1 MAQVEIGAKVTVE
14 AGNASARVLELQQS
28 VKKLNE
34 EFKNSKQGTEEQ
46 KQSFLKLQQAQN
58 DLKKA
63 NKELGSSLNETSGE
77 AKSSGGHFSK
87 LKESMAAVSPAA
99 GGAAEGAG
107 KFNSALNVLKANPI
121 IAILAI
127 LTAIIIALIN
137 KFKDMDAASD
147 KMSDAWGELSGIFES
162 FMNAILTPLIDG
174 FVALI
179 DLFVKAAEWLG
190 DKLGV
195 SSKEAS
201 QNLGRLAK
209 ANRELD
215 ESQKAQAESLAAS
228 NRKLQEAREIAGDAN
243 VPIKERIQ
251 ALKDAAKEEKK
262 QLDDVAEWNRQKLA
276 VQLEQFAQEMGA
288 RDQVIGKIKEGTIES
303 LKAAKAE
310 LLSMKNVNEDKVQ
323 ELSKYIIEAENAAAQ
338 SAKIG
343 KKTASQISSLEK
355 EEADKLE
362 RDRKEA
368 SDKAAAKKKERDDKI
383 RQKNENDRQ
392 YELRM
397 EKLKNDEILRGITDQ
412 YEKERKI
419 AEFKLKD
426 DIRQAEEEL
435 KNGKITN
442 AQKLALV
449 EQYKK
454 DEAAKIKE
462 INDKEAADKK
472 KKQVE
477 QDAADKAA
485 AEKKKK
491 EEEAAAL
498 KKKKEEEA
506 DAKKKIDD
514 LKAKAEDE
522 NLNFNQKRA
531 ILDQE
536 RALNKEY
543 YDKGII
549 DQETYLKNSQD
560 IDKAD
565 TEIKKSENEAK
576 KQLLDSYLGAL
587 DGVANV
593 IGKQTTAGK
602 AISVASALISTYEG
616 IAKGVKLGY
625 PAAIPAVISAAT
637 TGFAAVKN
645 ILAVKVPNGGGGGGS
660 APAGV
665 TPNLGSAPLM
675 PREQTTTT
683 SLTGQTLASMNATA
697 SRAYVVESDITS
709 GQQRMER
716 INRAARLA

>member
-1 MAQVEIGAKVTVE
+1 MSQVEIGAKVTVD
-14 AGNASARVLELQQS
+14 AGNAASRVLELQQS

-34 EFKNSKQGTEEQ
+34 EFKNTKEGTDEQ
-46 KQSFLKLQQAQN
+46 KQAFLNLQQAQN

-77 AKSSGGHFSK
+77 AKESGGSFK
-87 LKESMAAVSPAA
+87 NLKEQIGAISPAA
-99 GGAAEGAG
+99 GGAAEGAN
-107 KFNSALNVLKANPI
+107 KFNGALNILKANPI
-121 IAILAI
+121 IGILAL
-127 LTAIIIALIN
+127 LTALIVALVN

-147 KMSDAWGELSGIFES
+147 KMSDAWGELSGIFNS
-162 FMNAILTPLIDG
+162 FMSAILTPLIDG

-179 DLFVKAAEWLG
+179 DVVVKAAEWIG

-215 ESQKAQAESLAAS
+215 EAQAAQAESLAAS
-228 NRKLQEAREIAGDAN
+228 NRRLQEAREIAGDAN
-243 VPIKERIQ
+243 VPIKQRIQ
-251 ALKDAAKEEKK
+251 ALKDAAKEEKI
-262 QLDDVAEWNRQKLA
+262 QLDQVAEWNRQKLA

-288 RDQVIGKIKEGTIES
+288 RDKVIGKIKEGTIES

-323 ELSKYIIEAENAAAQ
+323 ELSKYIIAAEDAAAQ
-338 SAKIG
+338 SSKIG
-343 KKTASQISSLEK
+343 KKTNSAIASLEK
-355 EEADKLE
+355 QAAADLE
-362 RDRKEA
+362 QQRK
-368 SDKAAAKKKERDDKI
+368 DAAAKAAEAQKARDEKI
-383 RQKNENDRQ
+383 RQKHENDRA

-397 EKLKNDEILRGITDQ
+397 EKLKQAEILAGITDQ
-412 YEKERKI
+412 YEKERKM

-426 DIRQAEEEL
+426 EIRQAEDDL
-435 KNGKITN
+435 KNKKLTN

-449 EQYKK
+449 EQYRK
-454 DEAAKIKE
+454 DEAAKLKE
-462 INDKEAADKK
+462 IDDKEAADKK
-472 KKQVE
+472 KKQE
-477 QDAADKAA
+477 EEDAKEKAA

-506 DAKKKIDD
+506 EAKKKIDL
-514 LKAKAEDE
+514 LKTQAEDE
-522 NLNFNQKRA
+522 NLKADQKRA
-531 ILDQE
+531 ILEKE
-536 RALNKEY
+536 RQLNQEY
-543 YDKGII
+543 YDKGLI

-565 TEIKKSENEAK
+565 TDIKKSENEAK

-587 DGVANV
+587 NGVADV

-660 APAGV
+660 APV

-683 SLTGQTLASMNATA
+683 SLTGRTLASMNATA

>member
-1 MAQVEIGAKVTVE
+1 MAQVEIGAKVTVD
-14 AGNASARVLELQQS
+14 AGNASARVLELQQT

-34 EFKNSKQGTEEQ
+34 EFKNTKEGTDEQ
-46 KQSFLKLQQAQN
+46 KQAFLNLQQAQN

-63 NKELGSSLNETSGE
+63 NKELGNSLNETSSS
-77 AKSSGGHFSK
+77 AKEGSGSFK
-87 LKESMAAVSPAA
+87 NLKEQIGAISPAA
-99 GGAAEGAG
+99 GSAAEGAG
-107 KFNSALNVLKANPI
+107 KFNAALNILKANPI
-121 IAILAI
+121 IAILAL
-127 LTAIIIALIN
+127 LTALIVALVS

-147 KMSDAWGELSGIFES
+147 KMSDTWGELSSIFES

-174 FVALI
+174 FVSLI
-179 DLFVKAAEWLG
+179 GYITKAAEFLG
-190 DKLGV
+190 DKLGI

-201 QNLGRLAK
+201 QNLGRLTK

-243 VPIKERIQ
+243 RPIKERIA
-251 ALKDAAKEEKK
+251 ALKEAAKEEKL
-262 QLDDVAEWNRQKLA
+262 QLDQVTEWNRQKLA
-276 VQLEQFAQEMGA
+276 IQLEQFAQEMGA
-288 RDQVIGKIKEGTIES
+288 RDKVIGKIKEGTIES

-323 ELSKYIIEAENAAAQ
+323 ELSKYIIAAEDAAAQ

-343 KKTASQISSLEK
+343 KKTASQIASLDK
-355 EEADKLE
+355 EEAN
-362 RDRKEA
+362 
-368 SDKAAAKKKERDDKI
+368 KAAAKKKERDDKI
-383 RQKNENDRQ
+383 KQKNENDAA
-392 YELRM
+392 YAIRM
-397 EKLKNDEILRGITDQ
+397 EKLKQAEILAGITDQ

-426 DIRQAEEEL
+426 DIRIAEEDL
-435 KNGKITN
+435 KNKKITN
-442 AQKLALV
+442 KQKIALV
-449 EQYKK
+449 EQYHK

-462 INDKEAADKK
+462 INDKEAA
-472 KKQVE
+472 
-477 QDAADKAA
+477 A
-485 AEKKKK
+485 KKK
-491 EEEAAAL
+491 EEEE
-498 KKKKEEEA
+498 KKKQEAIDAKKKLDDEKA
-506 DAKKKIDD
+506 DAKKKLDEAKAAAAD
-514 LKAKAEDE
+514 QSLKASER
-522 NLNFNQKRA
+522 RA
-531 ILDQE
+531 LLDAE
-536 RALNKEY
+536 RALNQEY
-543 YDKGII
+543 YDKGLI
-549 DQETYLKNSQD
+549 DKATYLKNGQD

-565 TEIKKSENEAK
+565 TEIKKQENEAK
-576 KQLLDSYLGAL
+576 QQLLDSYLGAL

-593 IGKQTTAGK
+593 IGKQTAAGK

-625 PAAIPAVISAAT
+625 PMAIPAVISAAT

-645 ILAVKVPNGGGGGGS
+645 ILAVKVPNSGGAGGGS
-660 APAGV
+660 TPV
-665 TPNLGSAPLM
+665 TPNLGSAPLI

>member
-1 MAQVEIGAKVTVE
+1 MAQVEIGAKVTVDS
-14 AGNASARVLELQQS
+14 GNAASKVLELQQS

-34 EFKNSKQGTEEQ
+34 EFKSTKDGTEEQ
-46 KQSFLKLQQAQN
+46 KQAFLNLQQAQN
-58 DLKKA
+58 ELKKA
-63 NKELGSSLNETSGE
+63 NKELGTSLNETSDG
-77 AKSSGGHFSK
+77 AKQSSGSFSN
-87 LKESMAAVSPAA
+87 LKDQIGTISPAA

-107 KFNSALNVLKANPI
+107 KFNAALNILRANPI
-121 IAILAI
+121 IAVIAV
-127 LTAIIIALIN
+127 LTALIVALVN

-147 KMSDAWGELSGIFES
+147 KMSDAMGELSSIFDM

-179 DLFVKAAEWLG
+179 GFIVQAAEFMA

-195 SSKEAS
+195 SSKATS
-201 QNLGRLAK
+201 QRLGELTK

-243 VPIKERIQ
+243 VPIKERIK
-251 ALKDAAKEEKK
+251 ALKEAAKIEKEE
-262 QLDDVAEWNRQKLA
+262 LDKVVEFNRQKLA
-276 VQLEQFAQEMGA
+276 VQLEQFATEMGA
-288 RDQVIGKIKEGTIES
+288 RDKVIGKIKEGTIES

-310 LLSMKNVNEDKVQ
+310 LLSQKNVNEDKVQ
-323 ELSKYIIEAENAAAQ
+323 ELSKYIIAAEDAAAQ

-343 KKTASQISSLEK
+343 KKTSSQIASLER
-355 EEADKLE
+355 ED
-362 RDRKEA
+362 A
-368 SDKAAAKKKERDDKI
+368 SKRAEIAKAAEDKR
-383 RQKNENDRQ
+383 RQKNENDAA
-392 YELRM
+392 YTLRI
-397 EKLKNDEILRGITDQ
+397 EKLKQAEILAGITNQ

-426 DIRQAEEEL
+426 DIRIAEEDL
-435 KNGKITN
+435 KNKKITN
-442 AQKLALV
+442 KQKIALV
-449 EQYKK
+449 EQLKK
-454 DEAAKIKE
+454 DEVAKINE
-462 INDKEAADKK
+462 INAKQEADNKKKEDEAKKKAEEDKK
-472 KKQVE
+472 IE
-477 QDAADKAA
+477 EA
-485 AEKKKK
+485 KKKK
-491 EEEAAAL
+491 EEEDKI
-498 KKKKEEEA
+498 KKDKD
-506 DAKKKIDD
+506 DAKTKLDLLKTQADD
-514 LKAKAEDE
+514 EKLKANE
-522 NLNFNQKRA
+522 KRA
-531 ILDQE
+531 LLEQQ

-543 YDKGII
+543 YDKGLI
-549 DQETYLKNSQD
+549 DQATFLKNSQD

-602 AISVASALISTYEG
+602 AISVATALISTYEG

-645 ILAVKVPNGGGGGGS
+645 ILAVKVPNGGGGGGT

-665 TPNLGSAPLM
+665 TPNLGSAPLV

-697 SRAYVVESDITS
+697 ARAYVVESDITN
-709 GQQRMER
+709 GQQRMQR

>member
-1 MAQVEIGAKVTVE
+1 MAQVEIGAKVTVD

-34 EFKNSKQGTEEQ
+34 EFKNTKEGTEEQ
-46 KQSFLKLQQAQN
+46 KQAFLKLQQAQN

-63 NKELGSSLNETSGE
+63 NKELGTSLNETSDG
-77 AKSSGGHFSK
+77 AKESSGSFK
-87 LKESMAAVSPAA
+87 NLKDQIGTISPAA
-99 GGAAEGAG
+99 GGAADGAG
-107 KFNSALNVLKANPI
+107 KFNAALNVLKANPI
-121 IAILAI
+121 IAILAV
-127 LTAIIIALIN
+127 LTAIIVALVN

-147 KMSDAWGELSGIFES
+147 KMSDAMGELSSIFDM

-179 DLFVKAAEWLG
+179 GFIVQAAEFMA

-195 SSKEAS
+195 SSKETS
-201 QNLGRLAK
+201 QRLGELTK

-215 ESQKAQAESLAAS
+215 EAQAAQAESLATS

-243 VPIKERIQ
+243 VPIKQRIA
-251 ALKDAAKEEKK
+251 ALKEAAKIEKEE
-262 QLDDVAEWNRQKLA
+262 LDKVTEWNRQKLQ
-276 VQLEQFAQEMGA
+276 VQLEQFATEMGA
-288 RDQVIGKIKEGTIES
+288 RDQVIGKIKEGTLES

-323 ELSKYIIEAENAAAQ
+323 ELSKFIIAAEDAAAQ

-343 KKTASQISSLEK
+343 KKTSTQIAGLEK
-355 EEADKLE
+355 ED
-362 RDRKEA
+362 A
-368 SDKAAAKKKERDDKI
+368 SRRAEIAKAAEDKR
-383 RQKNENDRQ
+383 RQKNENNAA
-392 YELRM
+392 YEIRM
-397 EKLKNDEILRGITDQ
+397 EKLKQAEILSTITNQ
-412 YEKERKI
+412 FQKERMM

-426 DIRQAEEEL
+426 DIRIAEEDL
-435 KNGKITN
+435 KNGKITKT
-442 AQKLALV
+442 QKIALV
-449 EQYKK
+449 AQLKK
-454 DEAAKIKE
+454 DEFAKINE
-462 INDKEAADKK
+462 INAKQEADNLKKEEDAKKIEEEKKKVEEAKK
-472 KKQVE
+472 KKDE
-477 QDAADKAA
+477 EDK
-485 AEKKKK
+485 
-491 EEEAAAL
+491 L
-498 KKKKEEEA
+498 KKDKD
-506 DAKKKIDD
+506 DAKTKLDLLKTQADD
-514 LKAKAEDE
+514 EKLKANE
-522 NLNFNQKRA
+522 KRA
-531 ILDQE
+531 LLDQQ

-543 YDKGII
+543 YDKGLI
-549 DQETYLKNSQD
+549 DQATYLKNSQD

-587 DGVANV
+587 NGVADI

-602 AISVASALISTYEG
+602 AISVATALISTYEG

-625 PAAIPAVISAAT
+625 PMAIPAVISAAT

-645 ILAVKVPNGGGGGGS
+645 ILAVKVPNGGGGGGT

-665 TPNLGSAPLM
+665 TPNLGSAPLV

-697 SRAYVVESDITS
+697 ARAYVVEADITN
-709 GQQRMER
+709 GQQRMQR

>member
-1 MAQVEIGAKVTVE
+1 MAQVEIGAKVTVD
-14 AGNASARVLELQQS
+14 AGNAASRVLELQQS
-28 VKKLNE
+28 IKKLNE
-34 EFKNSKQGTEEQ
+34 EFKNTKEGTDEQ
-46 KQSFLKLQQAQN
+46 KQAFLKLQQAQN

-63 NKELGSSLNETSGE
+63 NKELGTSLNETSGE
-77 AKSSGGHFSK
+77 AKQSGGHFK
-87 LKESMAAVSPAA
+87 NLKEQIGAISPAA
-99 GGAAEGAG
+99 GSAAEGAG
-107 KFNSALNVLKANPI
+107 KFNAALNILKANPI
-121 IAILAI
+121 IAVLAV
-127 LTAIIIALIN
+127 LTALIVALVN

-147 KMSDAWGELSGIFES
+147 KMSDAMGELSSIFEG

-179 DLFVKAAEWLG
+179 GFIVKAAEFMA

-195 SSKEAS
+195 SSKATS
-201 QNLGRLAK
+201 QRLGELTK

-243 VPIKERIQ
+243 VPIKERIK
-251 ALKDAAKEEKK
+251 ALKEAAIEEKK
-262 QLDDVAEWNRQKLA
+262 QLDQVTEFNRQKLA
-276 VQLEQFAQEMGA
+276 VQLEQFATEMGA
-288 RDQVIGKIKEGTIES
+288 RDKVISKIKEGTIES

-310 LLSMKNVNEDKVQ
+310 LLSQKNVNEDKVQ
-323 ELSKYIIEAENAAAQ
+323 ELSKYIIAAEEAAAQ

-343 KKTASQISSLEK
+343 KKTASSISALEK
-355 EEADKLE
+355 QAANDLE
-362 RDRKEA
+362 QQRKEA
-368 SDKAAAKKKERDDKI
+368 ASKAAEAQKARDEKVRQKHENDKA
-383 RQKNENDRQ
+383 

-397 EKLKNDEILRGITDQ
+397 EKLKQAEILAGIESQ
-412 YEKERKI
+412 YAKERKI

-426 DIRQAEEEL
+426 EIRQAEDDL
-435 KNGKITN
+435 KNKKLTN

-462 INDKEAADKK
+462 IDDKQAADKK
-472 KKQVE
+472 KKQDE
-477 QDAADKAA
+477 QDLADKAA

-491 EEEAAAL
+491 EEEASAL

-506 DAKKKIDD
+506 DAKKKIDE
-514 LKAKAEDE
+514 LKTAADDA

-536 RALNKEY
+536 RALNQEY
-543 YDKGII
+543 YDKGLI
-549 DQETYLKNSQD
+549 DKETYLKNGQD

-565 TEIKKSENEAK
+565 TEIKKQENEAK

-593 IGKQTTAGK
+593 IGKQTAAGK

-625 PAAIPAVISAAT
+625 PMAIPAVISAAT

-645 ILAVKVPNGGGGGGS
+645 ILAVKVPNSGGGGGGS
-660 APAGV
+660 TPV

>member
-14 AGNASARVLELQQS
+14 SGNAAAKVLELQTS

-34 EFKNSKQGTEEQ
+34 EFKATKEGTDEQ
-46 KQSFLKLQQAQN
+46 KEAFIKLQQAQN
-58 DLKKA
+58 ELKQA
-63 NKELGSSLNETSGE
+63 NKELGNSLNETSGS
-77 AKSSGGHFSK
+77 AKEGSGSFK
-87 LKESMAAVSPAA
+87 NLKDQISTISPAA

-107 KFNSALNVLKANPI
+107 KFNAALNILKANPI
-121 IAILAI
+121 IAVLAV

-147 KMSDAWGELSGIFES
+147 KMSDAMGTLSGIFEG

-174 FVALI
+174 FVMLI
-179 DLFVKAAEWLG
+179 DLFVKAAEFMA

-201 QNLGRLAK
+201 QNMGRLVT

-215 ESQKAQAESLAAS
+215 EAQKAQSESLATS

-243 VPIKERIQ
+243 VPIKQRIA
-251 ALKDAAKEEKK
+251 ALKEAARIEKEE
-262 QLDDVAEWNRQKLA
+262 LDKVVEWNRQKLQ

-288 RDQVIGKIKEGTIES
+288 RDIVIGKIKEGTIES

-310 LLSMKNVNEDKVQ
+310 LLSQKNVNEDKVQ
-323 ELSKYIIEAENAAAQ
+323 ELSKYIIAAEEAAAQ

-343 KKTASQISSLEK
+343 KKTASQILSLER
-355 EEADKLE
+355 EDASRLE
-362 RDRKEA
+362 GIRKEA
-368 SDKAAAKKKERDDKI
+368 ADRR
-383 RQKNENDRQ
+383 RQKNENNAA

-397 EKLKNDEILRGITDQ
+397 EKLKQAEILLGITDQ
-412 YEKERKI
+412 YAKERKM

-426 DIRQAEEEL
+426 DIRIAEEDL
-435 KNGKITN
+435 KNGKIT
-442 AQKLALV
+442 AKQKIALV
-449 EQYKK
+449 AQLEK
-454 DEAAKIKE
+454 DKFAKINE
-462 INDKEAADKK
+462 INAKQEADNLKKEEEAKKIAD
-472 KKQVE
+472 
-477 QDAADKAA
+477 D
-485 AEKKKK
+485 KKKK
-491 EEEAAAL
+491 EEEDKKKEEAA
-498 KKKKEEEA
+498 KKKKEQD
-506 DAKKKIDD
+506 DAKNKLD
-514 LKAKAEDE
+514 LLKTQANDE
-522 NLNFNQKRA
+522 NLKANEKRA
-531 ILDQE
+531 LLEQE

-543 YDKGII
+543 YDKGLI

-625 PAAIPAVISAAT
+625 PMAIPAVISAAT

-645 ILAVKVPNGGGGGGS
+645 ILAVKVPNGGSGGGGS
-660 APAGV
+660 API
-665 TPNLGSAPLM
+665 TPNLGSAPLV

-697 SRAYVVESDITS
+697 SRAYVVESDITT

>member
-1 MAQVEIGAKVTVE
+1 MAQVEIGAKVTVD

-28 VKKLNE
+28 IKKLND
-34 EFKNSKQGTEEQ
+34 EFKNTKEGTDEQ
-46 KQSFLKLQQAQN
+46 KQAFLNLQQAQN
-58 DLKKA
+58 ELKKA
-63 NKELGSSLNETSGE
+63 NKELGNSLNETSNG
-77 AKSSGGHFSK
+77 AKEGSGSFK
-87 LKESMAAVSPAA
+87 NLKDQIGTISPAA

-179 DLFVKAAEWLG
+179 DLFVQAAEWLG

-243 VPIKERIQ
+243 VPIKQRIA
-251 ALKDAAKEEKK
+251 ALKEAAKIEKEE
-262 QLDDVAEWNRQKLA
+262 LDKVTEWNRQKLA

-288 RDQVIGKIKEGTIES
+288 RDKVIGKIKEGTIES

-323 ELSKYIIEAENAAAQ
+323 ELSKYIIAAEDAAAQ

-343 KKTASQISSLEK
+343 KKTSSQVASLEREDASKRAEIAK
-355 EEADKLE
+355 EAADK
-362 RDRKEA
+362 R
-368 SDKAAAKKKERDDKI
+368 
-383 RQKNENDRQ
+383 RQKNENNAA

-397 EKLKNDEILRGITDQ
+397 EKLKQAEILAGITNQ
-412 YEKERKI
+412 YEKERKM

-426 DIRQAEEEL
+426 DIRIAEEDL
-435 KNGKITN
+435 KNGKIT
-442 AQKLALV
+442 AKQKIALV
-449 EQYKK
+449 AQLEKDKFAKINEINAKQEADNIKK
-454 DEAAKIKE
+454 QADIDAAEAAIR
-462 INDKEAADKK
+462 
-472 KKQVE
+472 
-477 QDAADKAA
+477 
-485 AEKKKK
+485 KKK
-491 EEEAAAL
+491 EED
-498 KKKKEEEA
+498 KKKEEA
-506 DAKKKIDD
+506 DKIKKDKDDAKNKLD
-514 LKAKAEDE
+514 LLKTQAEDE
-522 NLNFNQKRA
+522 NLKADQKRA

-536 RALNKEY
+536 RKLNQEY
-543 YDKGII
+543 YDKGLI

-625 PAAIPAVISAAT
+625 PMAIPAVISAAT

-645 ILAVKVPNGGGGGGS
+645 ILAVKVPNGGGGGT

-665 TPNLGSAPLM
+665 TPNLGSAPLV

-697 SRAYVVESDITS
+697 ARAYVVESDITS

>member
-46 KQSFLKLQQAQN
+46 KQAFLNLQKAQN

-87 LKESMAAVSPAA
+87 LKDSMSAVSPAA

-107 KFNSALNVLKANPI
+107 KFNAALNVLKANPI

-343 KKTASQISSLEK
+343 KKTSSQIASLEK

-362 RDRKEA
+362 QQRKEA
-368 SDKAAAKKKERDDKI
+368 SDRAAAKKKERDDKI

-397 EKLKNDEILRGITDQ
+397 EKLKQAEILDAIDNQ
-412 YEKERKI
+412 YAKERKM
-419 AEFKLKD
+419 AEFKMKD
-426 DIRQAEEEL
+426 DIRQAEEDL
-435 KNGKITN
+435 KNGKLTN
-442 AQKLALV
+442 AQKIALV
-449 EQYKK
+449 EQYEK
-454 DEAAKIKE
+454 DKFRKINE
-462 INDKEAADKK
+462 INAKQEADNI
-472 KKQVE
+472 KKQADI
-477 QDAADKAA
+477 DAAEKAA

-506 DAKKKIDD
+506 AAKKKIDD
-514 LKAKAEDE
+514 LRAKADDE

-536 RALNKEY
+536 RALNQEY
-543 YDKGII
+543 YNKGLI
-549 DQETYLKNSQD
+549 DQETFLKNSQD

-625 PAAIPAVISAAT
+625 PMAIPAVISAAT

-660 APAGV
+660 TPV
-665 TPNLGSAPLM
+665 TPNLGSSPLV

-683 SLTGQTLASMNATA
+683 SLTGRTLASMNATA

>member
-1 MAQVEIGAKVTVE
+1 MAQVEIGAKVTVDS
-14 AGNASARVLELQQS
+14 GNAASKVLELQQS
-28 VKKLNE
+28 IKKLNE
-34 EFKNSKQGTEEQ
+34 EFKNTKEGTEEQ
-46 KQSFLKLQQAQN
+46 KQAFLKLQQAQN
-58 DLKKA
+58 ELKKA
-63 NKELGSSLNETSGE
+63 NKELGTSLNETSGD
-77 AKSSGGHFSK
+77 AKASGGHFSN
-87 LKESMAAVSPAA
+87 LKESMSAVSPAA
-99 GGAAEGAG
+99 GAAADGAG
-107 KFNSALNVLKANPI
+107 KFNGALNVLRANPI
-121 IAILAI
+121 IAILAV
-127 LTAIIIALIN
+127 LTAIIVALVN

-147 KMSDAWGELSGIFES
+147 KMSDAMGELSSIFDM

-179 DLFVKAAEWLG
+179 GFIVQAAEFMA

-195 SSKEAS
+195 SSKATS
-201 QNLGRLAK
+201 QRLGELTK

-243 VPIKERIQ
+243 VPIKDRIK
-251 ALKDAAKEEKK
+251 ALKEAAKIEKEE
-262 QLDDVAEWNRQKLA
+262 LDKVVEFNKQKLA
-276 VQLEQFAQEMGA
+276 IQLEQFATEMGA
-288 RDQVIGKIKEGTIES
+288 RDKVIGKIKEGTIES

-310 LLSMKNVNEDKVQ
+310 LLSQKNVNEDKVQ
-323 ELSKYIIEAENAAAQ
+323 ELSKYIIAAEEAAAQ

-343 KKTASQISSLEK
+343 KKTSSQIASLEK
-355 EEADKLE
+355 ED
-362 RDRKEA
+362 A
-368 SDKAAAKKKERDDKI
+368 SKRAEIAKAAEDKR
-383 RQKNENDRQ
+383 RQKNENNAA

-397 EKLKNDEILRGITDQ
+397 EKLKQAEILAGITNQ
-412 YEKERKI
+412 FEKERKI

-426 DIRQAEEEL
+426 DIRIAEEDL
-435 KNGKITN
+435 KNGKITGK
-442 AQKLALV
+442 QKIALV
-449 EQYKK
+449 AQLKK
-454 DEAAKIKE
+454 DEFAKINE
-462 INDKEAADKK
+462 INAKQEADNVKKEEEAKK
-472 KKQVE
+472 IE
-477 QDAADKAA
+477 D
-485 AEKKKK
+485 EKKKK
-491 EEEAAAL
+491 EEAD
-498 KKKKEEEA
+498 KKKEEA
-506 DAKKKIDD
+506 DKLKKDKDDAKTKLDALKTAADD
-514 LKAKAEDE
+514 A
-522 NLNFNQKRA
+522 NLSANQKRA
-531 ILDQE
+531 LLEQE

-543 YDKGII
+543 YDKGLI
-549 DQETYLKNSQD
+549 DQATYTKNSQD

-565 TEIKKSENEAK
+565 TEIKKQENEAK

-602 AISVASALISTYEG
+602 AISVATALISTYEG

-645 ILAVKVPNGGGGGGS
+645 ILAVKVPNGGGGGAS

-665 TPNLGSAPLM
+665 TPNLGSAPLV

-697 SRAYVVESDITS
+697 ARAYVVESDITS

>member
-1 MAQVEIGAKVTVE
+1 MAQVEIGAKVTVD
-14 AGNASARVLELQQS
+14 AGNASARVLELQQT

-34 EFKNSKQGTEEQ
+34 EFKNTKEGTDEQ
-46 KQSFLKLQQAQN
+46 KQAFLNLQQAQN

-63 NKELGSSLNETSGE
+63 NKELGNSLNETSSS
-77 AKSSGGHFSK
+77 AKEGSGSFK
-87 LKESMAAVSPAA
+87 NLKEQIGAISPAA
-99 GGAAEGAG
+99 GSAAEGAG
-107 KFNSALNVLKANPI
+107 KFNAALNILKANPI
-121 IAILAI
+121 IAILAL
-127 LTAIIIALIN
+127 LTALIVALVS

-174 FVALI
+174 FVSLI
-179 DLFVKAAEWLG
+179 GYITKAAEFLG
-190 DKLGV
+190 DKLGI

-201 QNLGRLAK
+201 QNLGRLTK

-243 VPIKERIQ
+243 RPIKERIA
-251 ALKDAAKEEKK
+251 ALREAAKEEKL
-262 QLDDVAEWNRQKLA
+262 QLDQVTEWNRQKLA

-288 RDQVIGKIKEGTIES
+288 RDKVIGKIKEGTIES

-323 ELSKYIIEAENAAAQ
+323 ELSKYIIAAEDAAAQ

-343 KKTASQISSLEK
+343 KKTASQIASLDK
-355 EEADKLE
+355 EEADK
-362 RDRKEA
+362 
-368 SDKAAAKKKERDDKI
+368 AAARKKERDDKI
-383 RQKNENDRQ
+383 KQKNENDAA
-392 YELRM
+392 YAIRM
-397 EKLKNDEILRGITDQ
+397 EKLKQAEILAGITDQ

-426 DIRQAEEEL
+426 DIRIAEEDL
-435 KNGKITN
+435 KNKKITN
-442 AQKLALV
+442 KQKIALV
-449 EQYKK
+449 EQYHK

-462 INDKEAADKK
+462 INDKEAA
-472 KKQVE
+472 
-477 QDAADKAA
+477 A
-485 AEKKKK
+485 KKK
-491 EEEAAAL
+491 EEEE
-498 KKKKEEEA
+498 KKKQEAIDAKKKADDEKA
-506 DAKKKIDD
+506 DAKKKLDEAKAASAD
-514 LKAKAEDE
+514 QNLKANER
-522 NLNFNQKRA
+522 RA
-531 ILDQE
+531 LLDAE
-536 RALNKEY
+536 RALNQEY
-543 YDKGII
+543 YDKGLI
-549 DQETYLKNSQD
+549 DKATYLKNGQD

-565 TEIKKSENEAK
+565 TEIKKQENEAK
-576 KQLLDSYLGAL
+576 QQLLDSYLGAL

-593 IGKQTTAGK
+593 IGKQTAAGK

-625 PAAIPAVISAAT
+625 PMAIPAVISAAT

-645 ILAVKVPNGGGGGGS
+645 ILAVKVPNSGGGGGGGS
-660 APAGV
+660 TPV

>member
-1 MAQVEIGAKVTVE
+1 MAQVEIGAKVTVDS
-14 AGNASARVLELQQS
+14 GNAASKVLELQQS
-28 VKKLNE
+28 IKKLND
-34 EFKNSKQGTEEQ
+34 EFKNTKEGTDEQ
-46 KQSFLKLQQAQN
+46 KQAFLNLQQAQN
-58 DLKKA
+58 ELKKA
-63 NKELGSSLNETSGE
+63 NKELGNSLNETSGG
-77 AKSSGGHFSK
+77 AKESSGNFK
-87 LKESMAAVSPAA
+87 NLKEQIGTISPAA
-99 GGAAEGAG
+99 GGAADGAG

-127 LTAIIIALIN
+127 LTAIILALIN

-147 KMSDAWGELSGIFES
+147 KMSDAMGTLSGIFEG

-174 FVALI
+174 FVMLI
-179 DLFVKAAEWLG
+179 DLFVKAAEFMA

-201 QNLGRLAK
+201 QNMGRLVT

-215 ESQKAQAESLAAS
+215 EAQKAQTESLATS

-243 VPIKERIQ
+243 VPIKERIK
-251 ALKDAAKEEKK
+251 ALKEAAKIEKEE
-262 QLDDVAEWNRQKLA
+262 LDKVVEWNRQKLQI
-276 VQLEQFAQEMGA
+276 QLEQFAQEMGV

-310 LLSMKNVNEDKVQ
+310 LLSQKNVNEDKVQ
-323 ELSKYIIEAENAAAQ
+323 ELSKYIIAAEDAAAQ

-343 KKTASQISSLEK
+343 KKTASQISGLEK
-355 EEADKLE
+355 EEASKRAE
-362 RDRKEA
+362 IA
-368 SDKAAAKKKERDDKI
+368 KAAADKR
-383 RQKNENDRQ
+383 RQKNENNAA

-397 EKLKNDEILRGITDQ
+397 EKLKQAEILAGIENQ
-412 YEKERKI
+412 FAKERKI

-426 DIRQAEEEL
+426 DIRIAEEDL
-435 KNGKITN
+435 KNGKIT
-442 AQKLALV
+442 AKQKIALV
-449 EQYKK
+449 AQLEK
-454 DEAAKIKE
+454 DKFAKINE
-462 INDKEAADKK
+462 INAKQEANNLKKEEDAKKIADDKK
-472 KKQVE
+472 KLE
-477 QDAADKAA
+477 
-485 AEKKKK
+485 
-491 EEEAAAL
+491 
-498 KKKKEEEA
+498 
-506 DAKKKIDD
+506 DAKKKQDEADKLKKDKDD
-514 LKAKAEDE
+514 AKNKLDALKTAAADE
-522 NLNFNQKRA
+522 NLKANQKRA

-543 YDKGII
+543 FDKGLI
-549 DQETYLKNSQD
+549 DQATYLKNSQD

-565 TEIKKSENEAK
+565 TEIKKQENEAK

-602 AISVASALISTYEG
+602 AISVATALISTYEG

-625 PAAIPAVISAAT
+625 PMAIPAVISAAT

-645 ILAVKVPNGGGGGGS
+645 ILAVKVPNGGSGGGTAS
-660 APAGV
+660 AGV
-665 TPNLGSAPLM
+665 TPNLGSAPLV

-697 SRAYVVESDITS
+697 ARAYVVESDITS

>member
-14 AGNASARVLELQQS
+14 SGNAAAKVLELQQS

-34 EFKNSKQGTEEQ
+34 EFKNTKEGTDEQ
-46 KQSFLKLQQAQN
+46 RQAFLNLQKAQN

-63 NKELGSSLNETSGE
+63 NKEMGDSLNETSGS
-77 AKSSGGHFSK
+77 AKEGSGSFK
-87 LKESMAAVSPAA
+87 NLKDQIGTISPAA
-99 GGAAEGAG
+99 GGAADGAG
-107 KFNSALNVLKANPI
+107 KFNAALNILKANPI

-127 LTAIIIALIN
+127 LTAIILALIN

-147 KMSDAWGELSGIFES
+147 KMSDAMGTLSGIFEG

-174 FVALI
+174 FVMLI
-179 DLFVKAAEWLG
+179 DLFVKASEFMA

-201 QNLGRLAK
+201 QNMGRLVT

-215 ESQKAQAESLAAS
+215 EAQKAQSESLATS

-243 VPIKERIQ
+243 VPIKQRIA
-251 ALKDAAKEEKK
+251 ALKEAAKIEKEE
-262 QLDDVAEWNRQKLA
+262 LDKVVEWNRQKLQ

-288 RDQVIGKIKEGTIES
+288 RDKVIGKIKEGTIES

-310 LLSMKNVNEDKVQ
+310 LLAQKNVNEDKVQ
-323 ELSKYIIEAENAAAQ
+323 ELSKFIIAAEDAAAQ

-343 KKTASQISSLEK
+343 KKTASQIAGLEK
-355 EEADKLE
+355 EEASARAE
-362 RDRKEA
+362 IA
-368 SDKAAAKKKERDDKI
+368 KAAADK
-383 RQKNENDRQ
+383 RKQKNENDRA

-397 EKLKNDEILRGITDQ
+397 EKLKQAEILAGITNQ
-412 YEKERKI
+412 YEKERKM

-426 DIRQAEEEL
+426 DIRIAEEDL
-435 KNGKITN
+435 KNGKITGK
-442 AQKLALV
+442 QKIALV
-449 EQYKK
+449 AQLEKDKFAKINEINAKQEADNVKK
-454 DEAAKIKE
+454 KADSDAAEAA
-462 INDKEAADKK
+462 A
-472 KKQVE
+472 
-477 QDAADKAA
+477 
-485 AEKKKK
+485 KKKK
-491 EEEAAAL
+491 EEDDAKELAA
-498 KKKKEEEA
+498 KNKKEQDDKVKA
-506 DAKKKIDD
+506 AKNKIDELKTAAD
-514 LKAKAEDE
+514 DQNLKAD
-522 NLNFNQKRA
+522 QKRA
-531 ILDQE
+531 ILEQE
-536 RALNKEY
+536 RQLNQEY
-543 YDKGII
+543 YDKGLI
-549 DQETYLKNSQD
+549 DKETYLKNGQD

-565 TEIKKSENEAK
+565 TEIKKQENEAK

-625 PAAIPAVISAAT
+625 PMAIPAVISAAT

-645 ILAVKVPNGGGGGGS
+645 ILSVKVPNGGSGGGGS
-660 APAGV
+660 API
-665 TPNLGSAPLM
+665 TPNLGSAPLV

>member
-1 MAQVEIGAKVTVE
+1 MAQVEIGAKVTVD

-34 EFKNSKQGTEEQ
+34 EFKNTKEGTDEQ
-46 KQSFLKLQQAQN
+46 KQAFLNLQQAQN
-58 DLKKA
+58 ELKKA
-63 NKELGSSLNETSGE
+63 NKELGNSLNETSSE
-77 AKSSGGHFSK
+77 AKKGSGSFSN
-87 LKESMAAVSPAA
+87 LKDQIGTISPAA
-99 GGAAEGAG
+99 GGAAESAG
-107 KFNSALNVLKANPI
+107 KFNAALNVLKANPI
-121 IAILAI
+121 IAILAV

-147 KMSDAWGELSGIFES
+147 KMSDAMGELSSIFDM

-179 DLFVKAAEWLG
+179 GFIVQAAEFMA

-195 SSKEAS
+195 SSKATS
-201 QNLGRLAK
+201 QRLGELSK

-215 ESQKAQAESLAAS
+215 ESQKAQAESLATS

-243 VPIKERIQ
+243 VPIRERIK
-251 ALKDAAKEEKK
+251 ALKEAAKIEKEE
-262 QLDDVAEWNRQKLA
+262 LDKVVEFNRQKLA
-276 VQLEQFAQEMGA
+276 VQLEQFATEMGA
-288 RDQVIGKIKEGTIES
+288 RDKVIGKIKEGTIES

-310 LLSMKNVNEDKVQ
+310 LLSQKNVNEDKVQ
-323 ELSKYIIEAENAAAQ
+323 ELSKYIIAAEDAAAQ

-343 KKTASQISSLEK
+343 KKTASQIAGLEK
-355 EEADKLE
+355 EEASKRAE
-362 RDRKEA
+362 IAKEA
-368 SDKAAAKKKERDDKI
+368 ADKR
-383 RQKNENDRQ
+383 RQKNENNAA

-397 EKLKNDEILRGITDQ
+397 EKLKQAEILAGITNQ
-412 YEKERKI
+412 YDKERKM

-426 DIRQAEEEL
+426 DIRIAEEDL
-435 KNGKITN
+435 KNGKITGK
-442 AQKLALV
+442 QKIALV
-449 EQYKK
+449 EQLKK
-454 DEAAKIKE
+454 DEVAKIKE

-472 KKQVE
+472 KKQEE

-491 EEEAAAL
+491 EEEAEAL
-498 KKKKEEEA
+498 KKKKDKEA
-506 DAKKKIDD
+506 EAKNKLDELKTAADD
-514 LKAKAEDE
+514 EK
-522 NLNFNQKRA
+522 LNADQKRA
-531 ILDQE
+531 ILEQE
-536 RALNKEY
+536 RALNQEY
-543 YDKGII
+543 YDKGLI
-549 DQETYLKNSQD
+549 DQATYLKNSQD

-565 TEIKKSENEAK
+565 TEIKKQENDAK

-587 DGVANV
+587 DGIANV

-625 PAAIPAVISAAT
+625 PMAIPAVISAAT

-645 ILAVKVPNGGGGGGS
+645 ILSVKVPNGGGDGGGTNS
-660 APAGV
+660 IQ
-665 TPNLGSAPLM
+665 PNLGSAPLV

>member
-1 MAQVEIGAKVTVE
+1 MAQVEIGAKVTVD
-14 AGNASARVLELQQS
+14 AGNAASRVLELQQS
-28 VKKLNE
+28 VKKLND
-34 EFKNSKQGTEEQ
+34 EFKHTKEGTDEQ
-46 KQSFLKLQQAQN
+46 KQAFLNLQQAQN

-63 NKELGSSLNETSGE
+63 NKELGNSLNETSGE
-77 AKSSGGHFSK
+77 AKQSGGSFK
-87 LKESMAAVSPAA
+87 NLKEQMSQLSPAA
-99 GGAAEGAG
+99 GSAADGAG
-107 KFNSALNVLKANPI
+107 KFNGALNVLRANPI
-121 IAILAI
+121 IGILAL
-127 LTAIIIALIN
+127 LTALIVALVN

-147 KMSDAWGELSGIFES
+147 KMSDAMGELSSIFEM

-179 DLFVKAAEWLG
+179 GFIVKAAEFMA
-190 DKLGV
+190 DKLGI
-195 SSKEAS
+195 SSKATS
-201 QNLGRLAK
+201 QELGNLAK
-209 ANRELD
+209 KNRELD
-215 ESQKAQAESLAAS
+215 EAQAAQTESLAAS

-243 VPIKERIQ
+243 VPIKERIK
-251 ALKDAAKEEKK
+251 ALKEAAIEEKK
-262 QLDDVAEWNRQKLA
+262 QLDDVVDWNKKKLETNLA
-276 VQLEQFAQEMGA
+276 IFATEMHA
-288 RDQVIGKIKEGTIES
+288 RDEVIAKIKEGSLES

-310 LLSMKNVNEDKVQ
+310 LLLMKGNNEPKIQ
-323 ELSKYIIEAENAAAQ
+323 ELSKYIVAMEDAGAQ
-338 SAKIG
+338 SSKIG
-343 KKTASQISSLEK
+343 KKTNSAIASLEK
-355 EEADKLE
+355 QAATELE
-362 RDRKEA
+362 QQRKEA
-368 SDKAAAKKKERDDKI
+368 ATKAAEAQKARDEKVRQKHENDKA
-383 RQKNENDRQ
+383 

-397 EKLKNDEILRGITDQ
+397 EKLKQAEILAGITDQ

-426 DIRQAEEEL
+426 EIRQAEDDL
-435 KNGKITN
+435 KNKKLTN

-462 INDKEAADKK
+462 IDDKQAADKK
-472 KKQVE
+472 KKQEE
-477 QDAADKAA
+477 QDLADKAA

-514 LKAKAEDE
+514 LKTAADDA
-522 NLNFNQKRA
+522 NLNANQKRA

-536 RALNKEY
+536 RALNQEY
-543 YDKGII
+543 YDKGLI
-549 DQETYLKNSQD
+549 DKATYLKNGQD

-565 TEIKKSENEAK
+565 TEIKKSENDAK

-593 IGKQTTAGK
+593 IGKQTAAGK

-625 PAAIPAVISAAT
+625 PMAIPAVISAAT

-645 ILAVKVPNGGGGGGS
+645 ILAVKVPNSGGGGGGS
-660 APAGV
+660 TPV

-697 SRAYVVESDITS
+697 SRAYVLESDIS
-709 GQQRMER
+709 NGQQRMER
-716 INRAARLA
+716 INRAARLS

>member
-1 MAQVEIGAKVTVE
+1 MAQVEIGAKVTVD
-14 AGNASARVLELQQS
+14 AGNASARVLELQQT

-34 EFKNSKQGTEEQ
+34 EFKNTKEGTDEQ
-46 KQSFLKLQQAQN
+46 KQAFLNLQQAQN

-63 NKELGSSLNETSGE
+63 NKELGTSLNETSSS
-77 AKSSGGHFSK
+77 AKEGSGSFK
-87 LKESMAAVSPAA
+87 NLKEQIGAISPAA
-99 GGAAEGAG
+99 GSAAEGAG
-107 KFNSALNVLKANPI
+107 KFNAALNILKANPI
-121 IAILAI
+121 IAILAL
-127 LTAIIIALIN
+127 LTALIVALVS

-174 FVALI
+174 FVSLI
-179 DLFVKAAEWLG
+179 GYITKAAEFLG
-190 DKLGV
+190 DKLGI

-201 QNLGRLAK
+201 QNLGRLTK

-243 VPIKERIQ
+243 RPIKERIA
-251 ALKDAAKEEKK
+251 ALREAAKEEKL
-262 QLDDVAEWNRQKLA
+262 QLDQVTEWNRQKLA

-288 RDQVIGKIKEGTIES
+288 RDKVIGKIKEGTIES

-323 ELSKYIIEAENAAAQ
+323 ELSKYIIAAEDAAAQ

-343 KKTASQISSLEK
+343 KKTASQIASLDK
-355 EEADKLE
+355 EEADK
-362 RDRKEA
+362 
-368 SDKAAAKKKERDDKI
+368 AAARKKERDDKI
-383 RQKNENDRQ
+383 KQKNENDAA
-392 YELRM
+392 YAIRM
-397 EKLKNDEILRGITDQ
+397 EKLKQAEILAGITDQ

-426 DIRQAEEEL
+426 DIRIAEEDL
-435 KNGKITN
+435 KNKKITN
-442 AQKLALV
+442 KQKIALV
-449 EQYKK
+449 EQYHK

-462 INDKEAADKK
+462 INDKETAA
-472 KKQVE
+472 
-477 QDAADKAA
+477 
-485 AEKKKK
+485 KKK
-491 EEEAAAL
+491 EEEE
-498 KKKKEEEA
+498 KKKQEAIDAKKKADDEKA
-506 DAKKKIDD
+506 DAKKKLDEAKAASAD
-514 LKAKAEDE
+514 QNLKANER
-522 NLNFNQKRA
+522 RA
-531 ILDQE
+531 LLDAE
-536 RALNKEY
+536 RALNQEY
-543 YDKGII
+543 YDKGLI
-549 DQETYLKNSQD
+549 DKATYLKNGQD

-565 TEIKKSENEAK
+565 TEIKKQENEAK
-576 KQLLDSYLGAL
+576 QQLLDSYLGAL

-593 IGKQTTAGK
+593 IGKQTAAGK

-625 PAAIPAVISAAT
+625 PMAIPAVISAAT

-645 ILAVKVPNGGGGGGS
+645 ILAVKVPNSGGGGGGGS
-660 APAGV
+660 TPV

>member
-1 MAQVEIGAKVTVE
+1 MSQVEIGAKVTVD
-14 AGNASARVLELQQS
+14 AGNAASKVLELKES
-28 VKKLNE
+28 VKKLND
-34 EFKNSKQGTEEQ
+34 EFKNTKEGSNEQ
-46 KQSFLKLQQAQN
+46 KQAFLNLQKAQN
-58 DLKKA
+58 DLKNA
-63 NKELGSSLNETSGE
+63 NKELGKSLNETSGD
-77 AKSSGGHFSK
+77 AKSSGGHFK
-87 LKESMAAVSPAA
+87 NLKEQMGAVSPAA
-99 GGAAEGAG
+99 GAAADGAG
-107 KFNSALNVLKANPI
+107 KFNGALNVLKANPI
-121 IAILAI
+121 IAILAV
-127 LTAIIIALIN
+127 LTAIILMLIER
-137 KFKDMDAASD
+137 FKSMDKASD
-147 KMSDAWGELSGIFES
+147 KMSDAWAELSGIFET

-179 DLFVKAAEWLG
+179 DVVVKAAEWLG
-190 DKLGV
+190 DALGV

-215 ESQKAQAESLAAS
+215 EAQAAQAESLATS

-243 VPIKERIQ
+243 VPIKERIK
-251 ALKDAAKEEKK
+251 ALKEAAIEEKK

-288 RDQVIGKIKEGTIES
+288 RDQVIGKIREGTIES

-310 LLSMKNVNEDKVQ
+310 LLSMDNVNEEKVQ
-323 ELSKYIIEAENAAAQ
+323 ALSKYIIAAEDAQAQ
-338 SAKIG
+338 SSKIG

-355 EEADKLE
+355 EEAAKLE
-362 RDRKEA
+362 QERKDAAE
-368 SDKAAAKKKERDDKI
+368 KAAAKKKERDDKI
-383 RQKNENDRQ
+383 RQKNENDKA

-397 EKLKNDEILRGITDQ
+397 EKLKQAEILAGITDT

-419 AEFKLKD
+419 AEFKSKD
-426 DIRQAEEEL
+426 DIRTAENDL

-449 EQYKK
+449 EQLEK
-454 DEAAKIKE
+454 DKAAKLKE
-462 INDKEAADKK
+462 INDKEIADKK
-472 KKQVE
+472 KKQEE

-485 AEKKKK
+485 ALKKKQQ
-491 EEEAAAL
+491 EEAEAL
-498 KKKKEEEA
+498 KKKKEEETA
-506 DAKKKIDD
+506 AKKKIDD
-514 LKAKAEDE
+514 LKTAADDA

-536 RALNKEY
+536 RALNQEY
-543 YDKGII
+543 YDKGLI
-549 DQETYLKNSQD
+549 DKATYLKNGQD

-565 TEIKKSENEAK
+565 TDIKKSENEAK

-587 DGVANV
+587 NGVADV

-660 APAGV
+660 APV

-683 SLTGQTLASMNATA
+683 SLTGRTLASMNATA

-716 INRAARLA
+716 INRAARLG

>member
-1 MAQVEIGAKVTVE
+1 MAQVEIGAKVTVD

-34 EFKNSKQGTEEQ
+34 EFKNTKEGTEEQ
-46 KQSFLKLQQAQN
+46 KQAFLKLQQAQN

-63 NKELGSSLNETSGE
+63 NKELGTSLNETSDG
-77 AKSSGGHFSK
+77 AKESSGSFK
-87 LKESMAAVSPAA
+87 NLKDQIGTISPAA
-99 GGAAEGAG
+99 GGAADGAG
-107 KFNSALNVLKANPI
+107 KFNAALNVLKANPI
-121 IAILAI
+121 IAILAV
-127 LTAIIIALIN
+127 LTAIIVALVN

-147 KMSDAWGELSGIFES
+147 KMSDAMGELSSIFDM

-179 DLFVKAAEWLG
+179 GFIVQAAEFMA

-195 SSKEAS
+195 SSKETS
-201 QNLGRLAK
+201 QRLGELTK

-215 ESQKAQAESLAAS
+215 ESQKAQAESLATS

-243 VPIKERIQ
+243 VPIKQRIA
-251 ALKDAAKEEKK
+251 ALKEAAKIEKEE
-262 QLDDVAEWNRQKLA
+262 LDKVTEWNRQKLQ
-276 VQLEQFAQEMGA
+276 VQLEQFATEMGA
-288 RDQVIGKIKEGTIES
+288 RDQVIGKIKEGTLES

-323 ELSKYIIEAENAAAQ
+323 ELSKFIIAAEDAAAQ

-343 KKTASQISSLEK
+343 KKTSTQIAGLEK
-355 EEADKLE
+355 ED
-362 RDRKEA
+362 A
-368 SDKAAAKKKERDDKI
+368 SRRAEIAKAAEDKR
-383 RQKNENDRQ
+383 RQKNENNAA
-392 YELRM
+392 YEIRM
-397 EKLKNDEILRGITDQ
+397 EKLKQAEILSTITNQ
-412 YEKERKI
+412 FQKERMM

-426 DIRQAEEEL
+426 DIRIAEEDL
-435 KNGKITN
+435 KNGKITKT
-442 AQKLALV
+442 QKIALV
-449 EQYKK
+449 AQLKK
-454 DEAAKIKE
+454 DEFAKINE
-462 INDKEAADKK
+462 INAKQEADNLKKEEDAKKIEEEKKKVEEAKK
-472 KKQVE
+472 KKDE
-477 QDAADKAA
+477 EDK
-485 AEKKKK
+485 
-491 EEEAAAL
+491 L
-498 KKKKEEEA
+498 KKDKD
-506 DAKKKIDD
+506 DAKTKLDLLKTQADD
-514 LKAKAEDE
+514 EKLKANE
-522 NLNFNQKRA
+522 KRA
-531 ILDQE
+531 LLDQQ

-543 YDKGII
+543 YDKGLI
-549 DQETYLKNSQD
+549 DQATYLKNSQD

-587 DGVANV
+587 NGVADI

-602 AISVASALISTYEG
+602 AISVATALISTYEG

-625 PAAIPAVISAAT
+625 PMAIPAVISAAT

-645 ILAVKVPNGGGGGGS
+645 ILAVKVPNGGGGGGT

-665 TPNLGSAPLM
+665 TPNLGSAPLV

-697 SRAYVVESDITS
+697 ARAYVVEADITN
-709 GQQRMER
+709 GQQRMQR

>member
-14 AGNASARVLELQQS
+14 SGNAAARVLELQTS
-28 VKKLNE
+28 IKKLNE
-34 EFKNSKQGTEEQ
+34 EFKNTKEGTEEQ
-46 KQSFLKLQQAQN
+46 KQAFIKLQQAQN
-58 DLKKA
+58 ELKQA
-63 NKELGSSLNETSGE
+63 NKELGNSLNETSGS
-77 AKSSGGHFSK
+77 AKEGSGSFK
-87 LKESMAAVSPAA
+87 NLKDQISTISPAA
-99 GGAAEGAG
+99 GGAADGAG
-107 KFNSALNVLKANPI
+107 KFNAALNILKANPI
-121 IAILAI
+121 IAVLAV
-127 LTAIIIALIN
+127 LTAIILALIN

-147 KMSDAWGELSGIFES
+147 KMSDAMGTLSGIFEG

-174 FVALI
+174 FVMLI
-179 DLFVKAAEWLG
+179 DLFVKAAEFMA

-201 QNLGRLAK
+201 QNMGRLIT

-215 ESQKAQAESLAAS
+215 EAQKAQTESLATS

-243 VPIKERIQ
+243 VPIKQRIA
-251 ALKDAAKEEKK
+251 ALKEAAKIEKEE
-262 QLDDVAEWNRQKLA
+262 LDKVVEWNRQKLQ

-288 RDQVIGKIKEGTIES
+288 RDKVIGKIKEGTIES

-310 LLSMKNVNEDKVQ
+310 LLAQKNVNEDKVQ
-323 ELSKYIIEAENAAAQ
+323 ELSKFIIAAEDAAAQ

-343 KKTASQISSLEK
+343 KKTASQIAGLEK
-355 EEADKLE
+355 EEASKRAE
-362 RDRKEA
+362 IA
-368 SDKAAAKKKERDDKI
+368 KAAEDKR
-383 RQKNENDRQ
+383 RQKNENNAA

-397 EKLKNDEILRGITDQ
+397 EKLKQAEILAGITNQ
-412 YEKERKI
+412 YEKERKM

-426 DIRQAEEEL
+426 DIRIAEEDF
-435 KNGKITN
+435 KNGKITGK
-442 AQKLALV
+442 QKLALI
-449 EQYKK
+449 EQLKK
-454 DEAAKIKE
+454 DEFAKINE
-462 INDKEAADKK
+462 INAKQEADNAKKKADSDAAEAA
-472 KKQVE
+472 
-477 QDAADKAA
+477 A
-485 AEKKKK
+485 KKKK
-491 EEEAAAL
+491 EEDDAKELAA
-498 KKKKEEEA
+498 KNKKEQDDKVK
-506 DAKKKIDD
+506 DAKDKLEIAKTASQDQN
-514 LKAKAEDE
+514 LKAAERRR
-522 NLNFNQKRA
+522 L
-531 ILDQE
+531 LDVE
-536 RALNKEY
+536 RALNQEY
-543 YDKGII
+543 YDKGLI
-549 DQETYLKNSQD
+549 DQATFLKNSQD

-645 ILAVKVPNGGGGGGS
+645 MLSVKVPNGGSGGGGS
-660 APAGV
+660 API
-665 TPNLGSAPLM
+665 TPNLGSAPLV

>member
-14 AGNASARVLELQQS
+14 SGNAAAKVLELQTS
-28 VKKLNE
+28 IKKLNE
-34 EFKNSKQGTEEQ
+34 EFKGTKEGTEEQ
-46 KQSFLKLQQAQN
+46 KQAFIKLQQAQN
-58 DLKKA
+58 ELKKA
-63 NKELGSSLNETSGE
+63 NKELGTSLNETSGS
-77 AKSSGGHFSK
+77 AKEGSGSFK
-87 LKESMAAVSPAA
+87 NLKDQIGTISPAA
-99 GGAAEGAG
+99 GGAADGAG
-107 KFNSALNVLKANPI
+107 KFNAALNILKANPI
-121 IAILAI
+121 IAVLAV
-127 LTAIIIALIN
+127 LTAIILALIN

-147 KMSDAWGELSGIFES
+147 KMSDAMGTLSGIFEG

-174 FVALI
+174 FVMLI
-179 DLFVKAAEWLG
+179 DLFVKAAEFMA

-201 QNLGRLAK
+201 QNMGRLVT

-215 ESQKAQAESLAAS
+215 EAQKAQTESLATS

-243 VPIKERIQ
+243 VPIKQRIA
-251 ALKDAAKEEKK
+251 ALKEAAKIEKEE
-262 QLDDVAEWNRQKLA
+262 LDKVVEWNRQKLQ

-288 RDQVIGKIKEGTIES
+288 RDKVIGKIKEGTIES

-310 LLSMKNVNEDKVQ
+310 LLAQKNVNEDKVQ
-323 ELSKYIIEAENAAAQ
+323 ELSKFIIAAEDAAAQ

-343 KKTASQISSLEK
+343 KKTASQIAGLEK
-355 EEADKLE
+355 EEASKRAE
-362 RDRKEA
+362 IAKEA
-368 SDKAAAKKKERDDKI
+368 ADKR
-383 RQKNENDRQ
+383 RQKNENDRA

-397 EKLKNDEILRGITDQ
+397 EKLKQAEILAGITNQ
-412 YEKERKI
+412 YEKERKM

-426 DIRQAEEEL
+426 DIRIAEEDL
-435 KNGKITN
+435 KNGKITGK
-442 AQKLALV
+442 QKIALV
-449 EQYKK
+449 AQLEKDKFAKINEINAKQEADNVKK
-454 DEAAKIKE
+454 KADSDAAEAA
-462 INDKEAADKK
+462 A
-472 KKQVE
+472 
-477 QDAADKAA
+477 
-485 AEKKKK
+485 KKKK
-491 EEEAAAL
+491 EEDDAKELAA
-498 KKKKEEEA
+498 KNKKEQDDKVKA
-506 DAKKKIDD
+506 AKNKIDELKTAAD
-514 LKAKAEDE
+514 DQNLKAD
-522 NLNFNQKRA
+522 QKRA
-531 ILDQE
+531 ILEQE
-536 RALNKEY
+536 RQLNQEY
-543 YDKGII
+543 YDKGLI
-549 DQETYLKNSQD
+549 DKETYLKNGQD

-565 TEIKKSENEAK
+565 TEIKKQENDAK

-625 PAAIPAVISAAT
+625 PMAIPAVISAAT

-645 ILAVKVPNGGGGGGS
+645 ILSVKVPNGGSGGGGS
-660 APAGV
+660 API
-665 TPNLGSAPLM
+665 TPNLGSAPLV